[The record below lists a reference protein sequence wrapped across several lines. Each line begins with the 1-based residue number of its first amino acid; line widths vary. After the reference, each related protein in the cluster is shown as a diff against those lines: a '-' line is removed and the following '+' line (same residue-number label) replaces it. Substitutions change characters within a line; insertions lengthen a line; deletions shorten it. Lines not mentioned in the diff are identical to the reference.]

1 MAQEPNRDATDA
13 EIIELSWTE
22 PEVFGVI
29 FERHY
34 DKIYRYL
41 VRRTGRAAGPELASD
56 TFVAAFA
63 QRRRYLLGYP
73 SATPWLF
80 GIATNL
86 VRGHTRRVAAR
97 RGEARLVP
105 VDTGEFVEDVAW
117 RTDAEVV
124 VRESGLIGAIN
135 ELRDD
140 ERDVLFL
147 FAFGDLH
154 YTEIADYLGIPIGT
168 VRSRLSR
175 LRSKLYPALL
185 EALGEREPE

>member
-1 MAQEPNRDATDA
+1 MAQEPNHDSTDA
-13 EIIELSWTE
+13 EIIELSWTK
-22 PEVFGVI
+22 PELFGII

-41 VRRTGRAAGPELASD
+41 VRRSGREAGPELASD

-63 QRRRYLLGYP
+63 QRQAYRLGYP

-86 VRGHTRRVAAR
+86 LRGHTRRVAAR
-97 RGEARLVP
+97 RGKSLGAP
-105 VDTGEFVEDVAW
+105 ADTGEFVDDVAW
-117 RTDAEVV
+117 RTDAEVL
-124 VRESGLIGAIN
+124 VRESGLVQAIN

-147 FAFGDLH
+147 FAFGNLH
-154 YTEIADYLGIPIGT
+154 YTEIADYLDIPVGT

-175 LRSKLYPALL
+175 LRNKLFPVLL
-185 EALGEREPE
+185 EALGEGEPV